1 MACSLARDR
10 FAEVLG
16 AIVLGAIGAGVVL
29 LAGLLAGAGLAGAG
43 LAGVALAAGFFL
55 FWRGSKGKG
64 CRGGGEEAIG
74 KFK

>member
-1 MACSLARDR
+1 
-10 FAEVLG
+10 
-16 AIVLGAIGAGVVL
+16 
-29 LAGLLAGAGLAGAG
+29 
-43 LAGVALAAGFFL
+43 LAAGFFL